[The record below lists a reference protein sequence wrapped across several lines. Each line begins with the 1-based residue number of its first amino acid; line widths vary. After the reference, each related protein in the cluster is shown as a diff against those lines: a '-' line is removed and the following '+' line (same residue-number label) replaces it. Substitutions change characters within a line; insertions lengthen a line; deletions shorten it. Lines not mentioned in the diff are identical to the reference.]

1 MIHHSLEEMDAENP
15 FLALYKRLKVMRDIG
30 MGWTQIAATFE
41 HARITR
47 AHIYRIVIDCW
58 EPDDPELR
66 IILGLPAYK
75 PAPVCPIHGV
85 VHDYD
90 CQTQVVKPLRKPRAR
105 APRIAIRKDDMGKA
119 ATTIMNNLNRDEVTE
134 LVSQLRFRLKELTNY
149 REEE

>member
-1 MIHHSLEEMDAENP
+1 MDAENP

-66 IILGLPAYK
+66 LLLSLLAFK
-75 PAPVCPIHGV
+75 PMPICPVHGV
-85 VHDYD
+85 VHEYD
-90 CQTQVVKPLRKPRAR
+90 CQTQVVKPLPKPRKPRPA
-105 APRIAIRKDDMGKA
+105 RIAIRKDDMVSA
-119 ATTIMNNLNRDEVTE
+119 ATTIINNLNRDEVTE
-134 LVSQLRFRLKELTNY
+134 LVTQLWFRLKEG
-149 REEE
+149 E